1 MSPVY
6 RYRATDCSGRKHKG
20 NLSAAEPKELL
31 NLLRASG
38 LIVIDLAENRNWLP
52 PGSPWSRRFS
62 QLRYG
67 KAGSRDFMIFCRQFA
82 TLIQAGM
89 SALHALTALAGQME
103 RSLFRRN
110 LEQVA
115 AGLAEGNSLAE
126 SFNRQS
132 GFFPVILVH
141 MVEAGET
148 SGALAIFLERLAEH
162 FEQQHDLEEK
172 IRSATLYPLF
182 ITGVA
187 AMVMV
192 VMVIFVLPQ
201 FALIFR
207 TMNLEMPLFASLIL
221 QGGSAVRQHWPAFF
235 ALLMLIAAGLHRV
248 LSTEYGRLQL
258 DLYRLRLPFFSRI
271 YRQTMAAR
279 FTRMM
284 GVLLVSGLNL
294 VTALELS
301 EKALDNRVLSR
312 ALKQTREA
320 ISQGQSMAEPLKNCN
335 LFPPLLVE
343 MIRVGEAG
351 GALEE
356 ICLRTATLYERELAF
371 TIARL
376 GSMLE
381 PVLLLLVGLIVGGL
395 VFSILSPI
403 YQVFQMI

>member
-6 RYRATDCSGRKHKG
+6 RYRATDWSGRKLKG
-20 NLSAAEPKELL
+20 SFSAAEPKELI
-31 NLLRASG
+31 NLLRARG
-38 LIVIDLAENRNWLP
+38 LIVIELAEDRNLLT
-52 PGSPWSRRFS
+52 PGSSWSRRWD

-67 KAGSRDFMIFCRQFA
+67 KVGSRDFMIFCRQFA
-82 TLIQAGM
+82 ALIQAGM
-89 SALHALTALAGQME
+89 SALPALRALAGQME
-103 RSLFRRN
+103 RAHFRRN

-115 AGLAEGNSLAE
+115 TGLAEGNTLAA

-132 GFFPVILVH
+132 DFFPLILVH

-148 SGALAIFLERLAEH
+148 SGALDIFLERLAEH

-172 IRSATLYPLF
+172 IRSATIYPLF

-187 AMVMV
+187 ALVMV

-221 QGGSAVRQHWPAFF
+221 QGGSTVRQHWPAFC
-235 ALLMLIAAGLHRV
+235 ALFLLIAAAVHLA
-248 LSTEYGRLQL
+248 LSTESGRLKF

-284 GVLLVSGLNL
+284 GVLLSSGLNL

-320 ISQGQSMAEPLKNCN
+320 ISQGQSMAEPLKNCR

-356 ICLRTATLYERELAF
+356 ICLRTANLYERELSF

-376 GSMLE
+376 GAMLE
-381 PVLLLLVGLIVGGL
+381 PVLLLVVGLIVGGL

>member
-20 NLSAAEPKELL
+20 NLNAAEPKELL
-31 NLLRASG
+31 NLLRTRG
-38 LIVIDLAENRNWLP
+38 LIVLDLAENRNWLP
-52 PGSPWSRRFS
+52 PGSPWSRLFS

-115 AGLAEGNSLAE
+115 AGLAEGNTLAE
-126 SFNRQS
+126 SFNRRS

-148 SGALAIFLERLAEH
+148 SGALGIFLERLAEH

-172 IRSATLYPLF
+172 IRSAALYPLF

-187 AMVMV
+187 LVVMV

-248 LSTEYGRLQL
+248 LSTESGRLQL

-351 GALEE
+351 GAMEE

-371 TIARL
+371 TISRL

-381 PVLLLLVGLIVGGL
+381 PVLLLVVGLIVGGL